1 MFAVQGAIKC
11 VLRWQDK
18 TNMSGQDTAHWQLQA
33 RGGSVFETVEKR
45 AALAKKAPW
54 LLILHVLSDRTAS
67 CHDLLHNF

>member
-1 MFAVQGAIKC
+1 
-11 VLRWQDK
+11 
-18 TNMSGQDTAHWQLQA
+18 MSGQDTAHWQLQA